1 MKAIRVLAMALSAG
15 LILATGSAAAQQRTT
30 VQQMCAPRDV
40 LVSNL
45 QKSYEEMPAG
55 RGLSATGNL
64 VELLTSATGGWTM
77 LMTRPNGMNCVIGV
91 GEAWHDVMPH
101 MAGLSDPVS

>member
-1 MKAIRVLAMALSAG
+1 MKTIRVLAMLLSAG
-15 LILATGSAAAQQRTT
+15 LILATGTAAAQRTA

-45 QKSYEEMPAG
+45 SKSYQEQPLG

-64 VELLTSATGGWTM
+64 VELLTGPSGSWTM
-77 LMTRPNGMNCVIGV
+77 LMTRPNGLTCVIGV
-91 GEAWHDVMPH
+91 GEAWHEVTPH
-101 MAGLSDPVS
+101 VVGLSDPVS